1 MTVVIIDA
9 WVVTALVEDPLFF
22 AWSKLP
28 LELPVVLADHALEWI
43 IVAVTEVIGSLR
55 NPLGS
60 LDIVGDQSQAVWTK
74 TLEDFSVET
83 SILLSRV
90 GPVLVFELQF
100 VIEEVISFNELAFVP
115 FGDVT
120 ATVWID
126 ERSFSMEFSL
136 AEVAFVNN
144 AVGEGKLA
152 ITFLP
157 VVSLGPLILT
167 A

>member
-1 MTVVIIDA
+1 MTVVIVDT
-9 WVVTALVEDPLFF
+9 WVVTALVEDPLFL

-43 IVAVTEVIGSLR
+43 IVAITEVIGSLR
-55 NPLGS
+55 NSLGS
-60 LDIVGDQSQAVWTK
+60 LDIVRDQSQAVWTE

-83 SILLSRV
+83 SILLGRV

-120 ATVWID
+120 ALVKVK
-126 ERSFSMEFSL
+126 S
-136 AEVAFVNN
+136 
-144 AVGEGKLA
+144 
-152 ITFLP
+152 
-157 VVSLGPLILT
+157 
-167 A
+167 